1 MVRWPVFILI
11 AMAVAMLACGSP
23 VDDLWFDGDL
33 DQAIE
38 AASEKDTLVFIEFD
52 AEWCSWCRRFESET
66 LTDPDVRKELANLV
80 AIQLDGEKEG
90 AEAAQSLG
98 IDIYPTV
105 IFLDSSGEEVERIEG
120 YLPPKK
126 FLNEIRRVRKGD
138 TLHACLEALAEDPA
152 NADAIR
158 GVVEGLL
165 ERSDPEGAMAKIKK
179 FHAQEGHDHPVC
191 RKLMFLAG
199 RDLHYRSYLRAA
211 KLYRGGWKTTIE
223 VPPLPGSK
231 QLSELI
237 DDGLPGFEPEV
248 QASLMRKARF
258 NDAGELL
265 NMVDLESATGDDLYD
280 AAAFAFRGGHYE
292 LAADFY
298 RRWFADPEATLDADT
313 LNRAA
318 WQLYLAQ
325 EDLKTAIAMAGKA
338 YDLDPSAD
346 ISDTLARLR
355 YLRGDTDTAIGLVL
369 EAAEKSDGNQAEDYR
384 KAAEMM
390 KAGDELGDQPA
401 FETYPG
407 QREISL

>member
-1 MVRWPVFILI
+1 MARWPVYILI
-11 AMAVAMLACGSP
+11 AMAAAMLACGSP
-23 VDDLWFDGDL
+23 ADDLWFEGDL
-33 DQAIE
+33 DQAIKT
-38 AASEKDTLVFIEFD
+38 AAERDTLVLVEFN

-66 LTDPDVRKELANLV
+66 LTDPEVRKEMAQLI

-90 AEAAQSLG
+90 KEAAQALE
-98 IDIYPTV
+98 IELYPTV
-105 IFLDSSGEEVERIEG
+105 VFLDSSGEEVERTEG
-120 YLPPKK
+120 YLPPEK

-138 TLHACLEALAEDPA
+138 TLHACLEELAEDPA

-158 GVVEGLL
+158 RVVEGLL
-165 ERSDPEGAMAKIKK
+165 ERSDPEGAMAKIKN

-191 RKLMFLAG
+191 RRLMFLAG

-223 VPPLPGSK
+223 VPPMPGSK

-237 DDGLPGFEPEV
+237 NDGLPGFESEV

-258 NDAGELL
+258 SDAGELL
-265 NMVDLESATGDDLYD
+265 AMADLETAAGDDLYG
-280 AAAFAFRGGHYE
+280 AAVFAFRGGHYE
-292 LAADFY
+292 LAANLY
-298 RRWFADPEATLDADT
+298 RRWFADPEARQDADV

-318 WQLYLAQ
+318 WQLYLAR
-325 EDLKTAIAMAGKA
+325 EDLETAIAMADTA

-355 YLRGDTDTAIGLVL
+355 YLSGDTQSAIDLVL
-369 EAAEKSDGNQAEDYR
+369 EAAGKSDGEQAEDYR
-384 KAAEMM
+384 RAAEMM
-390 KAGDELGDQPA
+390 KAGDDLGDRPA

-407 QREISL
+407 PREVSL

>member
-1 MVRWPVFILI
+1 MARWPVLILI
-11 AMAVAMLACGSP
+11 AMASAMLACGSP
-23 VDDLWFDGDL
+23 VDDFWFEGDL
-33 DQAIE
+33 DQAIQE
-38 AASEKDTLVFIEFD
+38 AAEKDTLVLVEFN

-66 LTDPDVRKELANLV
+66 LTDPEVRKELATLV
-80 AIQLDGEKEG
+80 AIQLDGEREG
-90 AEAAQSLG
+90 KEAALALG
-98 IDIYPTV
+98 IELYPTV
-105 IFLDSSGEEVERIEG
+105 VFLDASGEEVERTEG
-120 YLPPKK
+120 YLPPEK

-138 TLHACLEALAEDPA
+138 TLHACLEELAEDPA

-158 GVVEGLL
+158 RVVEGLL
-165 ERSDPEGAMAKIKK
+165 ERSDPEGAMAKIKH

-223 VPPLPGSK
+223 VPPMPGSK

-237 DDGLPGFEPEV
+237 DDGLPEFETEV

-265 NMVDLESATGDDLYD
+265 RMIDLESATGDEIYS
-280 AAAFAFRGGHYE
+280 AAVFAFRGGHYE
-292 LAADFY
+292 LAADLY
-298 RRWFADPEATLDADT
+298 RRWFDDPGAQRNADV

-318 WQLYLAQ
+318 WQLYLAR
-325 EDLKTAIAMAGKA
+325 EDLETAIAMANAA

-346 ISDTLARLR
+346 IADTLARLR
-355 YLRGDTDTAIGLVL
+355 YLRGDTQGAIDLVL
-369 EAAEKSDGNQAEDYR
+369 EAAGKSDGDQAEDYR
-384 KAAEMM
+384 RVAEVM
-390 KAGDELGDQPA
+390 KAGDDLGDQPA

-407 QREISL
+407 PRETSL